1 MAAAVKKPKKESG
14 WAKAGV
20 TAGVIGALAAAAV
33 FVFPTK
39 DGRLGQTGGNST
51 SSSGTA
57 QNRTTAAPNPSLTSA
72 SYERHL
78 AELPLTQGGGVVTVL
93 GGRDLSMPCGSG
105 QSDDSYRQIEY
116 ELPGSY
122 TSFTTRATAGGKS
135 DPEAKIGVEVFVR
148 ARQERSDRTPRAG
161 CLPGVHPPGR
171 RGPHLQHLDE
181 LGTVV
186 GRDVEGD
193 EVQPVL
199 GRGDDPGLVPP
210 GERDGVIGPGPGR

>member
-1 MAAAVKKPKKESG
+1 MTAALKKPKKESG

-20 TAGVIGALAAAAV
+20 IAGVVGALAAAAV

-57 QNRTTAAPNPSLTSA
+57 QNRTTATPNPSLTST

-78 AELPLTQGGGVVTVL
+78 AELPLTQGGGVVTVI

-161 CLPGVHPPGR
+161 LIVLQAAGSGPLTADITNARAILLRITCSVSTLTVTFTDPRIGR
-171 RGPHLQHLDE
+171 
-181 LGTVV
+181 
-186 GRDVEGD
+186 
-193 EVQPVL
+193 
-199 GRGDDPGLVPP
+199 
-210 GERDGVIGPGPGR
+210 

>member
-1 MAAAVKKPKKESG
+1 MTAAVKKPKKESG

-20 TAGVIGALAAAAV
+20 IAGVIGALAAAAV

-57 QNRTTAAPNPSLTSA
+57 QNRTTATPNPSLTSA

-78 AELPLTQGGGVVTVL
+78 AELPLTQGGGVVTVI

-161 CLPGVHPPGR
+161 LIVLQAAGSGPLTADITNARAILLRITCSVSTLTVTFTDPRIGR
-171 RGPHLQHLDE
+171 
-181 LGTVV
+181 
-186 GRDVEGD
+186 
-193 EVQPVL
+193 
-199 GRGDDPGLVPP
+199 
-210 GERDGVIGPGPGR
+210 